1 MPRGGQALAGSVQVV
16 SSTNGDLGPSS
27 DSPREPKMGGHLNTQ
42 PDVEVVE
49 ETKYVLVLNSILKKV
64 QSQKGGSL
72 LQACYL
78 AVIKLMSGCVR
89 IRCSG
94 LTVTSAACCQQA

>member
-1 MPRGGQALAGSVQVV
+1 MPTGGHALAGSVQVV

-49 ETKYVLVLNSILKKV
+49 ETKYVLVFTSILKKV
-64 QSQKGGSL
+64 QTWQSSSRYQDAFASH
-72 LQACYL
+72 A
-78 AVIKLMSGCVR
+78 
-89 IRCSG
+89 
-94 LTVTSAACCQQA
+94 LT